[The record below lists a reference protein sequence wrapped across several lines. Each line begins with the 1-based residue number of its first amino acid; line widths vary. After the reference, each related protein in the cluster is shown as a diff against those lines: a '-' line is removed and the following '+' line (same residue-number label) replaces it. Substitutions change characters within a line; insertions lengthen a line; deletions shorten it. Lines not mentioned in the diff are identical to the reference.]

1 VAIAVATDEQWA
13 ALVEAVGRP
22 AWATDEKLATVAG
35 RRAAHDRIDE
45 ELARWSAHQDAEDLA
60 GRLVAAGVPAAPVI
74 TPRDIVANPQL
85 RHRRLFEVLDH
96 PVTGRHEIPG
106 FPVRFAHVD
115 AWYRRAAPTLGQHN
129 DEVLTEIGLA
139 DEIPRLRALGLI
151 GDRVVGA

>member
-1 VAIAVATDEQWA
+1 
-13 ALVEAVGRP
+13 
-22 AWATDEKLATVAG
+22 
-35 RRAAHDRIDE
+35 
-45 ELARWSAHQDAEDLA
+45 
-60 GRLVAAGVPAAPVI
+60 
-74 TPRDIVANPQL
+74 L
-85 RHRRLFEVLDH
+85 RHRRLFEVVDH